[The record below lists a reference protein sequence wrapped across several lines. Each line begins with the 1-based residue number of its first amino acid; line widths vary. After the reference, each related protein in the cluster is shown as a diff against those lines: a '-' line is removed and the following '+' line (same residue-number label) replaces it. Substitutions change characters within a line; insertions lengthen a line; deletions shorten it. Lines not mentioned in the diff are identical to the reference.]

1 MQNKNKKIK
10 LLEKALEKEKL
21 SKNEYIRIQSVL
33 LNLKGYA
40 HKEISGITLKSEDAI
55 ERWITLFNK
64 NGIQGLKNKP
74 VSKPRNYKLTK
85 EQKDEIKGII
95 TQNSPD
101 KLNLKGDFWNP
112 NNLKQLVKDKF
123 NIVYKARKSYIELL
137 KYCGFSYQKV
147 EFKDS
152 REDEKY
158 KEHMKLRLQK
168 KLKKGVLK
176 MYW

>member
-55 ERWITLFNK
+55 ERWVTLFNK